1 MAELKNTPLREFHLE
16 MGAKMVPR
24 SGWNLPLHFS
34 EGAADEHHCC
44 RSKAA
49 LFDLCADG
57 RYRIAFPGALQCVS
71 KFLFDGEKLLTQGR
85 CREDVLMD
93 KEGIAIGPCQVSLMG
108 EDDLFVTVPFQCTA
122 KTEKLFQSEKV
133 EFVSLS
139 DYLACIGISGSES
152 RKTLVTCG
160 VKEEEL
166 PQKGETK
173 LLELDGLRAI
183 VSFSQH
189 FDEEGF
195 EINFNAECADQIW
208 DLLLET
214 DLPWPAGLAAQE
226 TLALEMGSR
235 GANEFLIPRR
245 AADILEKTALIT
257 FDGRRAPFGGVKLF
271 DVEGRERGVVTTG
284 AFCPGSGQAVA
295 WAFFPEGVPE
305 GGTLLHADA
314 GGVTVSG
321 TVGG

>member
-57 RYRIAFPGALQCVS
+57 RYRIAFPGALQCVQ
-71 KFLFDGEKLLTQGR
+71 KLLFYGENELCSGQ
-85 CREDVLMD
+85 CRRDILID
-93 KEGIAIGPCQVSLMG
+93 KEGIAVAPCQVSLMAA
-108 EDDLFVTVPFQCTA
+108 DDLFVTVPFQCTA
-122 KTEKLFQSEKV
+122 KAEALFQSEKV

-139 DYLACIGISGSES
+139 EYLACIGISGPES
-152 RKTLVTCG
+152 RKTLVMCG
-160 VKEEEL
+160 VKEEDL

-183 VSFSQH
+183 VSFSQF

-195 EINFNAECADQIW
+195 EINFNAECTDQIW

-226 TLALEMGSR
+226 TLALENGSF
-235 GANEFLIPRR
+235 GAGEFLIPRR
-245 AADILEKTALIT
+245 AADVLSQTALVT
-257 FDGRRAPFGGVKLF
+257 FEGRRAPFAGVKLL
-271 DVEGRERGVVTTG
+271 DAEGKERAAVTTG
-284 AFCPGSGQAVA
+284 AYCPGLERAAA
-295 WAFFPEGVPE
+295 WAYFPEGIPE
-305 GGTLLHADA
+305 AGTALHADA

-321 TVGG
+321 TVGE